1 MLRAAG
7 TSVIGPE
14 HECNGQSNQDALS
27 LRGWRGGWI
36 AAVADGLGS
45 RPFSSVGSR
54 AAVRAAQRTIRALVP
69 SAALHDVDAREAAT
83 RMYRQWLQAV
93 PYVDKS
99 SAASTILLAACDA
112 FGRARVWQLGDG
124 LIACRSKGKFQLLT
138 PGRAGFGNET
148 RALGVHR
155 AWSDWSWADVV
166 LNEEHDALVLMTDG
180 VSDDL
185 NDDTLEEFVATL
197 VAQLSA
203 KSRRSGR
210 TWLKRELSQWST
222 PRHSDDKTIA
232 VIYRS

>member
-45 RPFSSVGSR
+45 RRFSSAGSR
-54 AAVRAAQRTIRALVP
+54 AAVQAAQRTIRTLVP
-69 SAALHDVDAREAAT
+69 PASLHDVDAREAAT

-93 PYVDKS
+93 PYIDKS
-99 SAASTILLAACDA
+99 SAASTILLAACDVH
-112 FGRARVWQLGDG
+112 GSARVWQLGDG
-124 LIACRSKGKFQLLT
+124 LIACRSEGQFRVLT
-138 PGRAGFGNET
+138 PGRVGFGNET

-155 AWSDWSWADVV
+155 AWSDWTCADV
-166 LNEEHDALVLMTDG
+166 LLRDKHDAVVLMTDG

-185 NDDTLEEFVATL
+185 KADTLEGFVATV
-197 VAQLSA
+197 VAGLSA
-203 KSRRSGR
+203 SSRRSGR
-210 TWLKRELSQWST
+210 TWLKRELTQWST
-222 PRHSDDKTIA
+222 PGHSDDKTIA

>member
-1 MLRAAG
+1 VLRAAG

-14 HECNGQSNQDALS
+14 HEGNGQSNQDALS

-45 RPFSSVGSR
+45 RQFSSVGSR
-54 AAVRAAQRTIRALVP
+54 AAVQAAQRTIRTLVP
-69 SAALHDVDAREAAT
+69 PTALHDLDARETAT

-99 SAASTILLAACDA
+99 SAASTILLAACDVY
-112 FGRARVWQLGDG
+112 GRARVWQLGDG
-124 LIACRSKGKFQLLT
+124 LIACRSKGQIRVVT

-155 AWSDWSWADVV
+155 AWSDWTWADVV
-166 LNEEHDALVLMTDG
+166 LDEEHDAVVLMTDG

-185 NDDTLEEFVATL
+185 NANTLEDFVATL
-197 VAQLSA
+197 VAELSA

-222 PRHSDDKTIA
+222 PSHSDDKTIA
-232 VIYRS
+232 IIYRS